1 MHRATL
7 IILRAG
13 PALAPRRDCRKRQP
27 FKYSKAPWVGRVGR
41 MGRMGRMCAVLRL
54 PQAAA
59 RQLRQSL

>member
-41 MGRMGRMCAVLRL
+41 MGRMGAVLRL